1 MKLKDLENEKRKAI
15 QQLYHDSQQKLHDSE
30 EANMVRQ
37 LHSLPEKAKDK
48 SEQRSAQLLERAK
61 AETLV
66 VSNNFTLDK
75 RKVNLNCEQEQQKV
89 LRDRQV
95 FAEFS
100 SAPDSAKDKDGL
112 SLCILSG
119 CGNSLLANNL
129 PQQKRCSVPGC
140 TSVLSLVDAQQR
152 IV

>member
-1 MKLKDLENEKRKAI
+1 VKLKDLENEKRKAI
-15 QQLYHDSQQKLHDSE
+15 QQLNHDSQQKLHDSE

-37 LHSLPEKAKDK
+37 LHSLLEKAKDK
-48 SEQRSAQLLERAK
+48 LEQRSSQLLERAK

-95 FAEFS
+95 IAEFS
-100 SAPDSAKDKDGL
+100 SAPDSAKDKDAL

-129 PQQKRCSVPGC
+129 PQQKRCSVPGS
-140 TSVLSLVDAQQR
+140 TSILSLVDAQQR